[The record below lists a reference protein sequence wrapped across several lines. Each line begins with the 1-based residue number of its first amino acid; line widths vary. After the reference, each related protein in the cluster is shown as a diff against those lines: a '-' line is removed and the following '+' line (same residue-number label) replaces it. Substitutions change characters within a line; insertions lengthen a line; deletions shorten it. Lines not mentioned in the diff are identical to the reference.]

1 VREDWGTADEYF
13 DTLFE
18 HFLRI
23 DESPNRQF
31 GGTRLGLVIC
41 GAKLGLAAPSFWFTA
56 RFEKGDP
63 SGVIASA
70 CYLQEL
76 EEIGSPP
83 FHGRR
88 EFA

>member
-41 GAKLGLAAPSFWFTA
+41 NELAGLMGG
-56 RFEKGDP
+56 RI
-63 SGVIASA
+63 GVRSETGISSTFFLV
-70 CYLQEL
+70 Y
-76 EEIGSPP
+76 GSV
-83 FHGRR
+83 
-88 EFA
+88 